1 MIILPEKFK
10 ESIVNRYNKDGIEWL
25 NNIDKLIKK
34 YTDKYKLE
42 DIRLVNQLTMNLIF
56 LAKSREY
63 GDVVL
68 KITPGTTVISEV
80 SALQHYNSK
89 YSAICYDYDKEDKV
103 ILLLRKSYG
112 IAIVNMMKKLYLHIL
127 IFVIIYIK
135 YIITLKNEVSN
146 YFMT

>member
-1 MIILPEKFK
+1 MKISL
-10 ESIVNRYNKDGIEWL
+10 
-25 NNIDKLIKK
+25 
-34 YTDKYKLE
+34 
-42 DIRLVNQLTMNLIF
+42 NQLTMNLIF

-63 GDVVL
+63 GDVVF